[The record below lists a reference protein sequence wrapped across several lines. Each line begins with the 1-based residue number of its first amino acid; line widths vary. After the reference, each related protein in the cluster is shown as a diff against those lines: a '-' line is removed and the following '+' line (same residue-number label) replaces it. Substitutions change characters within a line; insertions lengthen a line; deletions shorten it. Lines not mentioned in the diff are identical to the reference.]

1 MYIKNIKLNIYV
13 NLPYIELAFLTY
25 RWLGGIRLF
34 IIQFFSV
41 MQ

>member
-1 MYIKNIKLNIYV
+1 MYVKSSIYESV
-13 NLPYIELAFLTY
+13 PTQNIELAFLTY
-25 RWLGGIRLF
+25 RWLGGIILF